1 MISITLSRSDWKL
14 LCWQLRQPADVAQF
28 PRLKAVIEGVE
39 SQVRAACGERDV
51 TGTCIQAGQLDLEEY
66 LDRSC
71 DE

>member
-28 PRLKAVIEGVE
+28 PRLKSVIEKVE
-39 SQVRAACGERDV
+39 SHIGIPVNP
-51 TGTCIQAGQLDLEEY
+51 QAEWVKTETEPQIDLEEY